1 MAMLN
6 CFSTSGTSDPKKD
19 QPAMNTQLQRKK
31 RQRGS
36 QTIEGGLVCLILFSL
51 ILLVLDLSL
60 SIFVKSTLT
69 TAARDGVRFAVTG
82 QLLPGDAYLN
92 DSVTKVVQNSAMGF
106 LNGSNNAC
114 LVSVTYFDPSGKVT
128 TSPTPGNVVQVS
140 VQGYAYTPL
149 GALFKSGSPVPITT
163 EASDVLEA
171 CPVGGCP
178 AAVNPQPASC
188 P

>member
-1 MAMLN
+1 MN
-6 CFSTSGTSDPKKD
+6 N
-19 QPAMNTQLQRKK
+19 PAKRKK
-31 RQRGS
+31 HQRGS
-36 QTIEGGLVCLILFSL
+36 QTIEGGLVCLILFAL

-60 SIFVKSTLT
+60 SIFIKATLT
-69 TAARDGVRFAVTG
+69 AAARDGVRFAVTG

-92 DSVTKVVQNSAMGF
+92 DSVTKVVQNSAIGF
-106 LNGSNNAC
+106 LNGSQNAC
-114 LVSVTYFDPSGKVT
+114 LVSVTYFDPNGQAT
-128 TSPTPGNVVQVS
+128 TAPTPGNVVQVS

-149 GALFKSGSPVPITT
+149 GALFKSGTPVPITT

-178 AAVNPQPASC
+178 AAVNPKPSSC